1 MMRNN
6 ISNKPSFFA
15 RSSSSVSS
23 RCASRSSRVAE
34 LSIFHSFR
42 SVVGASNGKE
52 GGDACHLP
60 AGVVAKQAPLTEIPP
75 KVGHAPEGGNGPGLR
90 LPVAQCWGHL
100 KRVARWAGDSWVG
113 DLIGAICLF
122 GIFYFLLLFGWALS

>member
-1 MMRNN
+1 MLSANT
-6 ISNKPSFFA
+6 
-15 RSSSSVSS
+15 RSSSSDIS
-23 RCASRSSRVAE
+23 
-34 LSIFHSFR
+34 HSFR
-42 SVVGASNGKE
+42 SVVGTSNGKD

-60 AGVVAKQAPLTEIPP
+60 AGVAAEQAPLTEIPP

-100 KRVARWAGDSWVG
+100 KRVARWLDDSWAG

-122 GIFYFLLLFGWALS
+122 GIGYMLLLFGWALS

>member
-1 MMRNN
+1 MLSANT
-6 ISNKPSFFA
+6 
-15 RSSSSVSS
+15 RSSSSDIS
-23 RCASRSSRVAE
+23 
-34 LSIFHSFR
+34 HSFR
-42 SVVGASNGKE
+42 SVVGTSNGKD

-60 AGVVAKQAPLTEIPP
+60 AGVVAEQAPLTEIPP

-100 KRVARWAGDSWVG
+100 KRVARWLDDSWVG

-122 GIFYFLLLFGWALS
+122 GIFYLLLLFGWALS